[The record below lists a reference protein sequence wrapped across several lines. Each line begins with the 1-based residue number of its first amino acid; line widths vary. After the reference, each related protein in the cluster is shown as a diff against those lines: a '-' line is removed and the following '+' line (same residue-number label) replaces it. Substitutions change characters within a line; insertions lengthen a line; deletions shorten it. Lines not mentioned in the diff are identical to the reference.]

1 MEREKAI
8 RKIYATIASFRDG
21 ERNQTETIIE
31 RLIPRAIEKKHDKIY
46 GKWSGGLSMSESPN
60 DKGKGIHPVLHKGYG
75 DAKFKY
81 KKVYPDPPGRN
92 WQQLKT
98 IVKKK
103 LSSGDFKTLWKAI
116 ASAPAILSRALTEA
130 NLNAAFHST
139 GAITNE
145 RYAMYQQKET
155 KDPSDKNI
163 IMNRKTHFATD
174 ISWE

>member
-1 MEREKAI
+1 M
-8 RKIYATIASFRDG
+8 
-21 ERNQTETIIE
+21 
-31 RLIPRAIEKKHDKIY
+31 
-46 GKWSGGLSMSESPN
+46 
-60 DKGKGIHPVLHKGYG
+60 
-75 DAKFKY
+75 
-81 KKVYPDPPGRN
+81 
-92 WQQLKT
+92 

-103 LSSGDFKTLWKAI
+103 LASGDFKTLWKAI

-174 ISWE
+174 ISGE